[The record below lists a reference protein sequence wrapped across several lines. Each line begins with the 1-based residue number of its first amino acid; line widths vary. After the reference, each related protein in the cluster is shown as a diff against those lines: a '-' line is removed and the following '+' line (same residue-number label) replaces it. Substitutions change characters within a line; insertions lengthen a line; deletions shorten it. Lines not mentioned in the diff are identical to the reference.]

1 MRVVINRTLTLGRK
15 TGIGH
20 YTAEL
25 LRAMQQQTAAGQI
38 IGFPAGWFWIVGQ
51 ALTRPVLARGEK
63 GSAGGGAGPSLLGRL
78 KKKCA
83 GAVRCA
89 GQAYLRY
96 ALRRCLRKHH
106 CNLYHEPNTIPLPC
120 DVPAIATIHDLSVIL
135 HPHWHPAGRV
145 AHFEKNLQRLTAAA
159 HFIAVSEFTRQEAIR
174 TFNFRPENVTR
185 IHLGSRPGLTPL
197 SPEATAQ
204 RLAKLRLPPRYLL
217 YVGTIEPRKNIL
229 RLMRAHGALP
239 RLLREEYPL
248 VLAGSWGW
256 SSGPVAA
263 YFNDHARHK
272 GVIHLGY
279 VSDDDLP
286 ALYNGARA
294 LVYPSIY
301 EGFGLPPLEMMA
313 CGGPVLASTAG
324 AVAEIVGRRAHL
336 IEPDDED
343 GWRLAMK
350 RVIEDD
356 DWRESLRRGVRELA
370 RSFTWDRC
378 AAETLHVYRMLSGE
392 IPRKQAA

>member
-25 LRAMQQQTAAGQI
+25 LRALKQLTAAGQV
-38 IGFPAGWFWIVGQ
+38 IGFPAGWFWVVGQ
-51 ALTRPVLARGEK
+51 ALSRPVLAGGESG
-63 GSAGGGAGPSLLGRL
+63 GSDNNTSLLGAL
-78 KKKCA
+78 KKKCS
-83 GAVRCA
+83 GVVRRA
-89 GQAYLRY
+89 GQAYLRH
-96 ALRRCLRKHH
+96 ALRSCLRKHE

-145 AHFEKNLQRLTAAA
+145 AHFEKNLHRLTGAA
-159 HFIAVSEFTRQEAIR
+159 HFITVSEFTRQEAIR
-174 TFNFRPENVTR
+174 TFNLRPEKVTR
-185 IHLGSRPGLTPL
+185 IHLGSRMGLTPML
-197 SPEATAQ
+197 PAATAT
-204 RLAKLRLPPRYLL
+204 RLAELRLPPRFLL
-217 YVGTIEPRKNIL
+217 YVGTIEPRKNL
-229 RLMRAHGALP
+229 LLLMRAYGALP
-239 RLLREEYPL
+239 RSWRDRYPL

-256 SSGPVAA
+256 SSGPVAE
-263 YFNDHARHK
+263 YFNDRGRHE

-279 VSDDDLP
+279 VSDLDLP
-286 ALYNGARA
+286 ALYSGARA

-336 IEPDDED
+336 IAPDDED
-343 GWRLAMK
+343 GWRLAMQ

-356 DWRESLRRGVRELA
+356 DWHASLCRGVRDLA
-370 RSFTWDRC
+370 RSFTWERC
-378 AAETLHVYRMLSGE
+378 AAETLHVYRMLAGE
-392 IPRKQAA
+392 VPRKQAA